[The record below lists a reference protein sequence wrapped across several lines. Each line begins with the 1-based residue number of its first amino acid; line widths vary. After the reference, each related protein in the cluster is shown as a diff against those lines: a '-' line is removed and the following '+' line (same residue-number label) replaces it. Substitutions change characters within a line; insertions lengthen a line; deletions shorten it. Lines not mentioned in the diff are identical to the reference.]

1 MFGEPELSTQLAIQ
15 ERISIISSYFIFCTT
30 FCTTSSILL
39 TIYIYCLVKLYFS
52 ILLINNTTTY
62 IPYNNSSYM
71 EYNNF
76 SYYDDSFSL

>member
-15 ERISIISSYFIFCTT
+15 EQINIISYYLISCTT
-30 FCTTSSILL
+30 FCTISSILL
-39 TIYIYCLVKLYFS
+39 INSIVILYFS
-52 ILLINNTTTY
+52 ILLINNTITY

>member
-1 MFGEPELSTQLAIQ
+1 MFGEPELSIQ
-15 ERISIISSYFIFCTT
+15 ERINIISSYLIFCTT

-39 TIYIYCLVKLYFS
+39 IIYIYCLVKLYFS
-52 ILLINNTTTY
+52 ILFITTNY

-76 SYYDDSFSL
+76 SYYDESFSL